1 MKTYIIG
8 NWKMNF
14 TVGEASLF
22 LHKLL
27 QKIRIMRDVEVV
39 VAPSLVALQPLSL
52 QVDRRKVKLAAQN
65 FCAHDFGAYT
75 GEVSVSQLRSLVNYA
90 IVGHSERRYIFH
102 ETDKDIRAKVSAALR
117 VGLTPILCVGE
128 TESERTF
135 GETADVLRDQVL
147 GGLSD
152 VSKEDLTKVIIAYE
166 PVWAISGHGRPAKVA
181 SPLDV
186 ADAPKLI
193 RSTLKDTYG
202 KAIAEEIPLLFGGS
216 VKSLNAESYLSVPG
230 CNGLLIGG
238 ASLIASEFTDI
249 IEIAKRIK
257 DDRDKD

>member
-27 QKIRIMRDVEVV
+27 QKVHSYRDIEVV
-39 VAPSLVALQPLSL
+39 VAPSLVALQSLSL
-52 QVDRRKVKLAAQN
+52 QTDRRKIKLAAQN
-65 FCAHDFGAYT
+65 FYHRDFGAYT
-75 GEVSVSQLRSLVNYA
+75 GEVSIAQLRSLVDYV

-102 ETDKDIRAKVSAALR
+102 ETDKDIRAKVAASLR
-117 VGLTPILCVGE
+117 DGLTPILCIGE

-135 GETADVLRDQVL
+135 GETADVLRDQLL
-147 GGLSD
+147 GGLQD
-152 VSKEDLTKVIIAYE
+152 VSAEDLSKVIIAYE
-166 PVWAISGHGRPAKVA
+166 PVWAISGHGKAAKVA

-186 ADAPKLI
+186 KDAFTLI
-193 RSTLKDTYG
+193 RKILKETYG
-202 KAIAEEIPLLFGGS
+202 KDTASETSLLFGGS
-216 VKSLNAESYLSVPG
+216 VKSINAESYLRLVD

-238 ASLIASEFTDI
+238 ASLIAPEFTDI
-249 IEIAKRIK
+249 IEIAKRVK
-257 DDRDKD
+257 DDRA